1 MAKAKLVEDLQLDEY
16 QDRFKEHFMMKR
28 ENGILEI
35 RMHTQGGEAKWGKEL
50 HRRYHKSFR

>member
-28 ENGILEI
+28 
-35 RMHTQGGEAKWGKEL
+35 GKR
-50 HRRYHKSFR
+50 HS